1 MLFRS
6 LFSTFRLGCVC
17 NGLKN
22 SDKNDDGA
30 ILKMLG
36 KAGEENTILS
46 VNHSVNE
53 KDSRPVS
60 QVLSLPEQGPVIYLE
75 LRLPAT
81 TIGLPLA
88 TFVAKN
94 KTSSLARRSG
104 LRYTWPFNSTGAH
117 LPWSPTTM
125 VVSYT
130 AFSPLPLA
138 RRLFS
143 STLLHPRG
151 RLSFGRS
158 TLCVAQTFLT
168 ACAARQDGLLSGAKI

>member
-1 MLFRS
+1 M
-6 LFSTFRLGCVC
+6 
-17 NGLKN
+17 K
-22 SDKNDDGA
+22 
-30 ILKMLG
+30 
-36 KAGEENTILS
+36 
-46 VNHSVNE
+46 

-104 LRYTWPFNSTGAH
+104 LRYTWPFNSTGAQ
-117 LPWSPTTM
+117 LPRSPAAL

-143 STLLHPRG
+143 SALLYPHG
-151 RLSFGRS
+151 HLSFGRS
-158 TLCVAQTFLT
+158 MLCVAQTFLT
-168 ACAARQDGLLSGAKI
+168 ACAARQDGLLSGAKLGDYCDGRNKF

>member
-1 MLFRS
+1 MI
-6 LFSTFRLGCVC
+6 
-17 NGLKN
+17 K
-22 SDKNDDGA
+22 
-30 ILKMLG
+30 
-36 KAGEENTILS
+36 
-46 VNHSVNE
+46 
-53 KDSRPVS
+53 KDSRPIS
-60 QVLSLPEQGPVIYLE
+60 QVLYLPKQVPVIYLE

-104 LRYTWPFNSTGAH
+104 LRYTWPFISTGAQ
-117 LPWSPTTM
+117 LPWSPATL

-143 STLLHPRG
+143 SALLYPHKY
-151 RLSFGRS
+151 LSFERS
-158 TLCVAQTFLT
+158 MLCAAQTFLT
-168 ACAARQDGLLSGAKI
+168 AYAARQDGLLSVRKGRLLFRSRKPFIIKTPQQMFFC

>member
-1 MLFRS
+1 M
-6 LFSTFRLGCVC
+6 
-17 NGLKN
+17 K
-22 SDKNDDGA
+22 
-30 ILKMLG
+30 
-36 KAGEENTILS
+36 
-46 VNHSVNE
+46 

-60 QVLSLPEQGPVIYLE
+60 QVLSLLEQGPVIYLE

-104 LRYTWPFNSTGAH
+104 LRYTWPFNSTGAQ
-117 LPWSPTTM
+117 LPRSPAAL

-143 STLLHPRG
+143 SALLYPHG
-151 RLSFGRS
+151 HLSFGRS
-158 TLCVAQTFLT
+158 MLCVAQTFLT
-168 ACAARQDGLLSGAKI
+168 ACAARQDGLLSAAKLTIFLVPGIFHRKNLMRGKNLRLWLAACN